1 MNNFNTGLVVFIV
14 VEQGANYG
22 FISGEDYAEVIVE
35 LHCVNAAADHGFG
48 SIVAAES
55 VDCKFH
61 GYRVVLSSVRANARK
76 ARHCRACNII
86 VYF

>member
-14 VEQGANYG
+14 VEQGINCG
-22 FISGEDYAEVIVE
+22 FISGEDYAEVVVE

-55 VDCKFH
+55 A
-61 GYRVVLSSVRANARK
+61 VVTRS
-76 ARHCRACNII
+76 II
-86 VYF
+86 PASLTSCL